1 MGFSMGQ
8 KKRVTFAD
16 LLGFSLVSV
25 IEIAPRNSLRDTC
38 LSRKRKAPVKP
49 IASQRRYLTC
59 SFEQPRSK
67 DDFLERVTR
76 QYICLE
82 SVVCDKAIVGFVRVL
97 NIAYKK
103 EVTVRYTGD
112 GWKTFH
118 EEPAEHLSTSRDGT
132 MDTFF
137 FRIPRPAI
145 LQETSKVEF
154 ALRYSVKQHVYW
166 DNNLLKNYSVCI
178 GVLK

>member
-1 MGFSMGQ
+1 MGFSMGR
-8 KKRVTFAD
+8 KKKVTFAD

-49 IASQRRYLTC
+49 IRYITC
-59 SFEQPRSK
+59 SFKQPVSK
-67 DDFLERVTR
+67 SDFLERVTR

-82 SVVCDKAIVGFVRVL
+82 SVVCDKAVVGFVRVL
-97 NIAYKK
+97 NIAFKK
-103 EVTVRYTGD
+103 EVAVRFTGD

-137 FRIPRPAI
+137 FRIPLFSIRK
-145 LQETSKVEF
+145 ETSKLEF
-154 ALRYSVKQHVYW
+154 AIRYSVKENVYW
-166 DNNLLKNYSVCI
+166 DNNFLKNYSVYL
-178 GVLK
+178 GDG